1 MSNAR
6 LELTPLLLDSLYTE
20 AMLLADEARACFD
33 RSHDAG
39 QLAPEIS
46 VAFSCESLKVTT
58 RLMHS
63 IAWLLNQKAVRAGEI
78 SESDAQ
84 NEARN
89 LGYAPASDGPLV
101 LQFPLEAQALIGA
114 SVEKVENGTQ
124 LVSNAGQS
132 MEDIVAQVQRVSD
145 LIGEISSATGEQTI
159 GISQVGEAVMQLDQ
173 VTQQNAALVEES
185 AAAAS
190 SMMEQTSRLS
200 EVLAAFRLEGGSQ
213 LRLPR

>member
-114 SVEKVENGTQ
+114 SEELYYRLQRFSEKMRTP
-124 LVSNAGQS
+124 
-132 MEDIVAQVQRVSD
+132 IPH
-145 LIGEISSATGEQTI
+145 
-159 GISQVGEAVMQLDQ
+159 
-173 VTQQNAALVEES
+173 
-185 AAAAS
+185 AS
-190 SMMEQTSRLS
+190 EPHAMRDRLRAS
-200 EVLAAFRLEGGSQ
+200 F
-213 LRLPR
+213 

>member
-1 MSNAR
+1 MRNAR

-33 RSHDAG
+33 RSHDVG
-39 QLAPEIS
+39 HLSPEIS

-78 SESDAQ
+78 TEREAQ
-84 NEARN
+84 NETNN

-114 SVEKVENGTQ
+114 SEELYARLQRFSEKMRQ
-124 LVSNAGQS
+124 PIPQ
-132 MEDIVAQVQRVSD
+132 
-145 LIGEISSATGEQTI
+145 
-159 GISQVGEAVMQLDQ
+159 
-173 VTQQNAALVEES
+173 
-185 AAAAS
+185 AS
-190 SMMEQTSRLS
+190 EPHAMRDRLRAS
-200 EVLAAFRLEGGSQ
+200 F
-213 LRLPR
+213 

>member
-1 MSNAR
+1 MRNAR

-33 RSHDAG
+33 RSHDVG
-39 QLAPEIS
+39 HLSPEIS

-78 SESDAQ
+78 TEREAQ
-84 NEARN
+84 NETNN

-114 SVEKVENGTQ
+114 SEELYVRLQRFSEKMRQ
-124 LVSNAGQS
+124 PIPQ
-132 MEDIVAQVQRVSD
+132 
-145 LIGEISSATGEQTI
+145 
-159 GISQVGEAVMQLDQ
+159 
-173 VTQQNAALVEES
+173 
-185 AAAAS
+185 AS
-190 SMMEQTSRLS
+190 EPHAMRDRLRAS
-200 EVLAAFRLEGGSQ
+200 F
-213 LRLPR
+213 